1 MQQLRQFRQTQQLK
15 DLPDSINQFSRQID
29 DLCAV
34 VDLWWQWVHQALDT
48 DALTATMTAW
58 LTTTLLPFYYW
69 HYQVQRTDSPA
80 LRIDY
85 QSAYQRAHL
94 ALVTHPFTATLEAKT
109 YRRWASWAM
118 DMVTKFQRTT
128 AAVEGRNGY
137 LTQRHCSGRGLSA
150 RRLQVMTAI
159 HNFDLQ
165 RADGS
170 TAAER
175 LFKYAQPN
183 LFQAV
188 LEQAPDL
195 PLPRQRSKSELAE
208 ILDIPR
214 VPA

>member
-1 MQQLRQFRQTQQLK
+1 MQQLRQFRKTQPLK

-34 VDLWWQWVHQALDT
+34 VDLWWQWLHQALNT

-85 QSAYQRAHL
+85 QSAYQRARL
-94 ALVTHPFTATLEAKT
+94 ALVTHPFTATLEAQS

-137 LTQRHCSGRGLSA
+137 LTQ
-150 RRLQVMTAI
+150 
-159 HNFDLQ
+159 
-165 RADGS
+165 
-170 TAAER
+170 
-175 LFKYAQPN
+175 
-183 LFQAV
+183 
-188 LEQAPDL
+188 
-195 PLPRQRSKSELAE
+195 LAE
-208 ILDIPR
+208 DYRLDDCR
-214 VPA
+214 